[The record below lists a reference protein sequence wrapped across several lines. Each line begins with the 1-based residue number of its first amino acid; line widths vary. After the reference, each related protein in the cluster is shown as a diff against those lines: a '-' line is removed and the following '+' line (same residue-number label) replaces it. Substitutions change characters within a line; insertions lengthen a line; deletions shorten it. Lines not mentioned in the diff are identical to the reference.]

1 MKQFNTL
8 RTVLLLSMLVIEGC
22 TTIAPGFQSEDLPEN
37 RTFTAANGMTVDV
50 TRLTTDT
57 LPEPASATR
66 TADGLNRLESLIQQ
80 PAGLYR
86 LEKGD
91 VLSFNLW
98 AYPEITPPQVTNT
111 NPLASG
117 YTIDQLGNLEF
128 PLIGNVHAE
137 GLTLP
142 QLTTQMSARLSQY
155 LKHPDIQIRMLSF
168 QGNKYVVTGQVR
180 QGGQFILTDQPLN
193 LYGAL
198 SQAGGVLD
206 TGDMHQIQLT
216 RGKDT
221 YDLDLLA
228 LQREGQGSALEH
240 LYIHKGDTI
249 HVLSKENAK
258 LYLLGESGTNKPVLL
273 REQGMTLADVLGE
286 SEGINPGTSN
296 PARVY
301 VIRTNPEHNTTH
313 IYHIDLANVSNI
325 GLAQK
330 FAMQANDVVYVDATG
345 LTRWGRIVAQF
356 LPAAT
361 SLSNLATV
369 RIATK

>member
-1 MKQFNTL
+1 
-8 RTVLLLSMLVIEGC
+8 MLVIEGC

-37 RTFTAANGMTVDV
+37 STFTAANGMAVDV

-57 LPEPASATR
+57 LPPRPNTSSS
-66 TADGLNRLESLIQQ
+66 DSLNRLQALLQQ
-80 PAGLYR
+80 SSGLYR

-98 AYPEITPPQVTNT
+98 AYPEITPPMVANT

-117 YTIDQLGNLEF
+117 YTIDQQGNLVF
-128 PLIGNVHAE
+128 PLIGNVHAA
-137 GLTLP
+137 GLTIP
-142 QLTTQMSARLSQY
+142 ALTAQMSSRLSQY
-155 LKHPDIQIRMLSF
+155 LKHPDIQIRVLAY
-168 QGNKYVVTGQVR
+168 QGNKYAVTGQVR
-180 QGGQFILTDQPLN
+180 QSGQFILTDQPLN

-206 TGDMHQIQLT
+206 SGDMHQVQLT

-221 YDLDLLA
+221 YVLDLLTLA
-228 LQREGQGSALEH
+228 RDGQGTALDQ
-240 LYIHKGDTI
+240 LYIQKGDTI
-249 HVLSKENAK
+249 HVLSKDNAK
-258 LYLLGESGTNKPVLL
+258 LYILGEAGTNKPIPL

-286 SEGINPGTSN
+286 SEGINPSTSN

-301 VIRTNPEHNTTH
+301 VIRTNPERNSTH
-313 IYHIDLANVSNI
+313 IYHIDLGNVSNI